1 MLDLAR
7 DIIGSQPI
15 LTAFLAIG
23 VGYLVGQ
30 INIFGFSLGVGAVLF
45 VGLAIGAFAP
55 KAQIIG
61 PIGLTGL
68 IMFLYGIGILYGRQ
82 FFEGMVGAGQKYNLL
97 ALVGCLAGLAVALLL
112 GHIFGIKVGHTLG
125 MYAGSMTS
133 TATLQAALEVMK
145 NKDPSIGYSIAYPFG
160 VIGPILCIYFMTQI
174 VKPKFPAKTQR
185 FHMGE
190 ISVGERFAGR
200 RLGDLMA
207 KAPAGLQV
215 TMVRKGGHNIVPTD
229 DTILENGDA
238 VLVVA
243 EDKEAIATAA
253 AKLGKLSPGQLA
265 SDRADLDYIRVFV
278 GKASAVGIPLAQLPM
293 PAGYPTHLLHVR
305 RYDAD
310 LVPAPDLMLE
320 FGDRVG
326 VLAPPDRKEEIR
338 RHFGDTVKATAEF
351 SYVSLGLGMVMGVL
365 LGLIPIPIPGVGIV
379 TLGIGGGPLIVAL
392 ILGKLRRT
400 GPMLWTMPLPAN
412 IVLRNFGLAMFLAT
426 VGVNAGQPFVKT
438 VAESGFTMLFI
449 GVAVLLT
456 TVFIVLLVGH
466 YLMKIPY
473 DDLVGIAS
481 GATGNPAILVYST
494 KMAPTERPDI
504 GYAMI
509 FPSMTLVKVIAAQI
523 VGLLMVRQR
532 RLGDG
537 CGFPA
542 VMRRPSQKPAQ
553 ARGDTAWLTGIPAA
567 TTHLQFEC
575 VQPGRDQGGCRES
588 RSQEGEPSLSGF
600 VHAGGD
606 RRGQHRAR
614 RALLYRHR
622 QRRGVELRHRARDGR
637 GGVFARAGN
646 RSGWWRRTLHG
657 KQSDRDGLGERK
669 VYDRRNAAQ
678 LGHRL
683 FRQPDRRARACG
695 PGLPFASSR
704 HEWRPRRPVDTED
717 GRHQDPARRRHA
729 ILQGQCCVTCWFA
742 WRYGLRMP
750 AVR

>member
-68 IMFLYGIGILYGRQ
+68 IMFLYGIGILYGKQ

-97 ALVGCLAGLAVALLL
+97 ALIACLAGLAVALGL
-112 GHIFGIKVGHTLG
+112 GHLYGIKTGHTLG
-125 MYAGSMTS
+125 IYAGSMTS
-133 TATLQAALEVMK
+133 TATLQAALDVTK
-145 NKDPSIGYSIAYPFG
+145 SKDPSIGYSIAYPFG
-160 VIGPILCIYFMTQI
+160 VIGPILCIYFMTQL
-174 VKPKFPAKTQR
+174 VKPKFPAKAQR

-190 ISVGERFAGR
+190 ISIGASFSGR
-200 RLGDLMA
+200 TLDELS
-207 KAPAGLQV
+207 KEVLSDVQV
-215 TMVRKGGHNIVPTD
+215 TMVRKGSQNVVPTG
-229 DTILENGDA
+229 DTVLSAGDA

-243 EDKEAIATAA
+243 ESQEALSSAA
-253 AKLGKLSPGQLA
+253 AKLGKLEPGRLA

-278 GKASAVGIPLAQLPM
+278 GKGKVVGIPLASLPM
-293 PAGYPTHLLHVR
+293 PSGFPAHVLHVR

-310 LVPAPDLMLE
+310 LVPSPDLMLE

-326 VLAPPDRKEEIR
+326 VLLPPDRKEEIR
-338 RHFGDTVKATAEF
+338 KHFGDTVKATAEF

-365 LGLIPIPIPGVGIV
+365 LGLIPIPIPGVGVV

-426 VGVNAGQPFVKT
+426 VGVNAGQPFVRT

-456 TVFIVLLVGH
+456 TVAIVLLVGH
-466 YLMKIPY
+466 YVLRIPY
-473 DDLVGIAS
+473 DDLVGVAS

-509 FPSMTLVKVIAAQI
+509 FPSMTLVKVIAVQI
-523 VGLLMVRQR
+523 IGLLV
-532 RLGDG
+532 
-537 CGFPA
+537 
-542 VMRRPSQKPAQ
+542 
-553 ARGDTAWLTGIPAA
+553 
-567 TTHLQFEC
+567 
-575 VQPGRDQGGCRES
+575 
-588 RSQEGEPSLSGF
+588 
-600 VHAGGD
+600 AGG
-606 RRGQHRAR
+606 G
-614 RALLYRHR
+614 
-622 QRRGVELRHRARDGR
+622 
-637 GGVFARAGN
+637 
-646 RSGWWRRTLHG
+646 
-657 KQSDRDGLGERK
+657 
-669 VYDRRNAAQ
+669 
-678 LGHRL
+678 
-683 FRQPDRRARACG
+683 
-695 PGLPFASSR
+695 
-704 HEWRPRRPVDTED
+704 
-717 GRHQDPARRRHA
+717 
-729 ILQGQCCVTCWFA
+729 
-742 WRYGLRMP
+742 
-750 AVR
+750 

>member
-23 VGYLVGQ
+23 LGYLVGQ
-30 INIFGFSLGVGAVLF
+30 ISIGGFSLGVGAVLF

-55 KAQIIG
+55 KAQITG

-82 FFEGMVGAGQKYNLL
+82 FFEGMVGVGQKYNLL
-97 ALVGCLAGLAVALLL
+97 ALVACLTGLLVALGL
-112 GHIFGIKVGHTLG
+112 GHIFGIKIGHTLG
-125 MYAGSMTS
+125 LYAGSMTS
-133 TATLQAALEVMK
+133 TATLQAALDVMK

-160 VIGPILCIYFMTQI
+160 VIGPILCIYFMTRI
-174 VKPKFPAKTQR
+174 VKPKFPAKAQR

-190 ISVGERFAGR
+190 ISIGESHAGKK
-200 RLGDLMA
+200 LGELT
-207 KAPAGLQV
+207 AGALRDVQV
-215 TMVRKGGHNIVPTD
+215 TMVRKGGRNIVPTD
-229 DTILENGDA
+229 DMVLAAGDA
-238 VLVVA
+238 ILVVA
-243 EDKEAIATAA
+243 EQNEAIASAA
-253 AKLGKLSPGQLA
+253 SALGKLEPGRLA

-278 GKASAVGIPLAQLPM
+278 GKANVVGVPLSSLPL

-326 VLAPPDRKEEIR
+326 VLMPPDRKEEIR
-338 RHFGDTVKATAEF
+338 RYFGDTVKAAAEF
-351 SYVSLGLGMVMGVL
+351 SYVSLGLGMVLGVL
-365 LGLIPIPIPGVGIV
+365 LGLIPIPIPGVGVV

-426 VGVNAGQPFVKT
+426 VGVNAGQPFVRT
-438 VAESGFTMLFI
+438 VADSGPTMLFI

-466 YLMKIPY
+466 YVLKIPY
-473 DDLVGIAS
+473 DDLVGVAS

-523 VGLLMVRQR
+523 VGLLMV
-532 RLGDG
+532 G
-537 CGFPA
+537 
-542 VMRRPSQKPAQ
+542 
-553 ARGDTAWLTGIPAA
+553 
-567 TTHLQFEC
+567 
-575 VQPGRDQGGCRES
+575 
-588 RSQEGEPSLSGF
+588 SG
-600 VHAGGD
+600 
-606 RRGQHRAR
+606 
-614 RALLYRHR
+614 
-622 QRRGVELRHRARDGR
+622 
-637 GGVFARAGN
+637 
-646 RSGWWRRTLHG
+646 
-657 KQSDRDGLGERK
+657 
-669 VYDRRNAAQ
+669 
-678 LGHRL
+678 
-683 FRQPDRRARACG
+683 
-695 PGLPFASSR
+695 AS
-704 HEWRPRRPVDTED
+704 
-717 GRHQDPARRRHA
+717 
-729 ILQGQCCVTCWFA
+729 
-742 WRYGLRMP
+742 
-750 AVR
+750 